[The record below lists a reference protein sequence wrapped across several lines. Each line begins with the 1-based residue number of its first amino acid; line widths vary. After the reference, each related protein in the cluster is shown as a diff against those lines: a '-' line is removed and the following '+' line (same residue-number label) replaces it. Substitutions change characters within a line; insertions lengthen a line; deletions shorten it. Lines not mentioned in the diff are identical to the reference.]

1 MKNYLKIDKAVEIEE
16 KKERIVYRILEI
28 FPGAL
33 SWLTLFLLIF
43 FSWQKPV
50 WTAAFVIGFDT
61 YWFLKSIYLSFH
73 LRSAFKK
80 MKKNLKIDWLKLLKK
95 DFPEKWQSFYHLII
109 FPTYKESYEVLRG
122 SFQSLVES
130 DFPKEKMIVV
140 LACEKR
146 ALPQAWEISEKIKKE
161 FSKKFFKFLVT
172 FHPDDIE
179 GEIAGKG
186 ANETFAIRVAKNEII
201 DKLKIPYE
209 KIIVSAFDADTQVE
223 KGYFS
228 CLLYHFL
235 KEKDPYHA
243 SYQPVPL
250 LTNNLWEAPGISK
263 IMALSSSFWHLMN
276 QEREEK
282 HLTFSSHSIPF
293 KSLVEIDFWQTN
305 VVSEDSRIFWNLFLA
320 NNGNWK
326 VVSLYYPV
334 YMDANVAE
342 NFFKT
347 FINLYKQ
354 QRRWAYG
361 SADIAYFLYGFLK
374 NKKIPFSKKINYGF
388 FTIEGF
394 WSWATNSLII
404 FFGGWLPLTLGGSR
418 FKIMV
423 QSFFLPS
430 LTSKILTLAMI
441 GLITNIWLTF
451 QVLPP
456 LREKKSKKLKNY
468 FLMILQWLLLPFN
481 LVILGSL
488 PALEAQ
494 SRLMLGKYMNFWPTP
509 KIRKNKKYAYSK

>member
-1 MKNYLKIDKAVEIEE
+1 MNYLKVDKAFEILE
-16 KKERIVYRILEI
+16 KKERIIYRALEI

-33 SWLTLFLLIF
+33 SWLTLISLIF
-43 FSWQKPV
+43 FSYLKPV
-50 WTAAFVIGFDT
+50 WVAVFVIGFDL
-61 YWFLKSIYLSFH
+61 YWFLKTIYLSAH

-80 MKKNLKIDWLKLLKK
+80 MKKNLNTDWLALLKK
-95 DFPEKWQSFYHLII
+95 DFPKKWQNFYHLII
-109 FPTYKESYEVLRG
+109 FPTYKEPYQILKE
-122 SFQSLVES
+122 SFESLLES

-140 LACEKR
+140 LACEER
-146 ALPQAWEISEKIKKE
+146 ALPKAKEIAQKIEKE
-161 FSKKFFKFLVT
+161 FAHKFFKFLVT
-172 FHPDDIE
+172 FHPKNIE

-186 ANETFAIRVAKNEII
+186 ANQTWAIKIAKKEII

-209 KIIVSAFDADTQVE
+209 NIIVSSFDADTRVP

-228 CLLYHFL
+228 CLLYSFL
-235 KEKDPYHA
+235 KQPDPYHA

-250 LTNNLWEAPGISK
+250 FTNNIWEAPSISK
-263 IMALSSSFWHLMN
+263 IMAFSSSFWHLMN

-282 HLTFSSHSIPF
+282 HISFSSHSTPF
-293 KSLVEIDFWQTN
+293 KSLAEIDFWQTN

-334 YMDANVAE
+334 FMDANVAQ

-361 SADIAYFLYGFLK
+361 CADIAYFLYGFLK
-374 NKKIPFSKKINYGF
+374 NKKIPLSKKINYGL

-404 FFGGWLPLTLGGSR
+404 FFGGWLPLILGGTK
-418 FKIMV
+418 FQIMV
-423 QSFFLPS
+423 QSFFLPT
-430 LTSKILTLAMI
+430 LTSRILTLAMI
-441 GLITNIWLTF
+441 GIITNIWLTF
-451 QVLPP
+451 QILPP
-456 LREKKSKKLKNY
+456 LNSSKKEKIKKYSLIFFQW
-468 FLMILQWLLLPFN
+468 FLIPFN
-481 LVILGSL
+481 LIALASI

-494 SRLMLGKYMNFWPTP
+494 TRLMLGKYMGFWVTP
-509 KIRKNKKYAYSK
+509 KIRKNSS